1 MAGILKVDD
10 LRGNTSA
17 DDITIT
23 AGSVTMQ
30 LQQGVAKA
38 LIHQNVGTTI
48 RKSLNVAS
56 LVDNGSGD
64 YIVNFTNNM
73 DDTYYLP
80 TSAEQP
86 HDYTSSD
93 VMIIHGTRSDTDQN
107 TDHFHQMAGRVSST
121 HVDSNGMRSTVFGD
135 LA

>member
-1 MAGILKVDD
+1 MASE
-10 LRGNTSA
+10 LRVT
-17 DDITIT
+17 TIANN
-23 AGSVTMQ
+23 AGSESVDTTYVVN
-30 LQQGVAKA
+30 GSAKA
-38 LIHQNVGTTI
+38 FIFQNTGTTI

-73 DDTYYLP
+73 DDIYYLP
-80 TSAEQP
+80 TSAQQP
-86 HDYTSSD
+86 HDYTSSN
-93 VMIIHGTRSDTDQN
+93 VMIIHGTRDNTDQN
-107 TDHFHQMAGRVSST
+107 TDHFHQMAGKVSST